1 MHKIYQA
8 IKIKRTI
15 LINYNYINFKSIVGL
30 NTNQL
35 IILVRWKSKNK
46 LIIDIKVL
54 FYKNPLSNSLYK

>member
-8 IKIKRTI
+8 IKIKITI

-54 FYKNPLSNSLYK
+54 FYKNPLSNSQYK

>member
-54 FYKNPLSNSLYK
+54 FYKNPLSNSQYK